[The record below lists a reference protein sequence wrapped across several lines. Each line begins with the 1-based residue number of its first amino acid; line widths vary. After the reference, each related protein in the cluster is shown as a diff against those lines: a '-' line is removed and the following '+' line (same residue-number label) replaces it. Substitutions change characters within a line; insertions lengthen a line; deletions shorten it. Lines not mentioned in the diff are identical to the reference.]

1 MDPIISAFSGLVL
14 AVTLALFVYRRSPKS
29 NLPFPPGPKPKF
41 FSGNVDDI
49 PKTYPWL
56 GYAAMAKEYGAYNF
70 FHGGT

>member
-29 NLPFPPGPKPKF
+29 NLPFPPSPKPKF